1 MPLFNIFYIFIFKT
15 KLIKFNIKNIMSLIH
30 NMKQTFS
37 GALEGQTKI
46 HSSFLPLNASVA
58 MFYLVNSNPTDE
70 EIRKFSQ
77 EQKIEES
84 IVRIKII

>member
-1 MPLFNIFYIFIFKT
+1 
-15 KLIKFNIKNIMSLIH
+15 MSLTH

-46 HSSFLPLNASVA
+46 YSSVLPLAPSVA

-70 EIRKFSQ
+70 EMKKFSKD
-77 EQKIEES
+77 QKIEES
-84 IVRIKII
+84 IVKI

>member
-1 MPLFNIFYIFIFKT
+1 
-15 KLIKFNIKNIMSLIH
+15 MSRIH
-30 NMKQTFS
+30 NLKQTFS